1 MSAASTSLDDDG
13 GSTTSSENG
22 GYLGIAGGQKQFP
35 SSPHL
40 GGKTMVGGKTIKS
53 MGDSTDNDSDLD
65 DDEENQ
71 NEEVSYEAEVEEEE
85 EEEQSFEMN
94 GEETED
100 EDDGF
105 PLRKF
110 PPASQKV
117 PKQRVE
123 TTRITASQTH
133 DADDAQQ
140 SQLEAWKEVHASLT
154 KAVLVAREAIA
165 SKKLQRRFWLET
177 ICANLSHPSKA
188 KSSSLSTSSSPPSQ
202 MPLLLPH
209 SVWFKPDQ
217 RKKKRGS
224 KKHPLGAS
232 EDPPKTKKARKT
244 KATAIPNKTT
254 LASLSGTLKKKVA
267 KGGSLLKKRKL
278 AMLPLAKGKTK
289 ASTKKKRMTAALPT
303 KKKGGLANNAKP
315 KIRLNLNSSKSIP
328 PEAKVAAPVL
338 SVFQEDS
345 DDDSDTSNGGEEASA
360 VAMAMDVNDDDES
373 DGDNDALADE
383 DEEDNDDTDQ
393 KSNSF
398 YAFASNDDDDTSS
411 EDENDENVVAAV
423 IQDNDDENID
433 TREDSDPDE
442 ANSSENDG
450 PDWNASQSSHPFL
463 KKRRSSINNVGS
475 TQGNLDSSEIYSTF
489 RPEAA
494 SDEREE
500 KGNEA
505 EVEQGN
511 TASSRMMGTM
521 GGYGPFGG
529 SDSSEDEIPF

>member
-13 GSTTSSENG
+13 GSTTSSDNG

-35 SSPHL
+35 SHPHL

-65 DDEENQ
+65 DEEENP
-71 NEEVSYEAEVEEEE
+71 NEEVSYEVEVEEEE
-85 EEEQSFEMN
+85 EQLFEMD

-110 PPASQKV
+110 PPSSQKV

-123 TTRITASQTH
+123 TSRGPVSQAQG
-133 DADDAQQ
+133 ADDAQQ

-177 ICANLSHPSKA
+177 ICANLSHPSEA
-188 KSSSLSTSSSPPSQ
+188 KTSSLSASSSPPSQ

-232 EDPPKTKKARKT
+232 EDPPKAKKARKT
-244 KATAIPNKTT
+244 KATAISNKTT
-254 LASLSGTLKKKVA
+254 LASLSGTPKKKVA

-278 AMLPLAKGKTK
+278 AMLPLAKGKTT
-289 ASTKKKRMTAALPT
+289 AATKKNRITAALPT
-303 KKKGGLANNAKP
+303 KKKGGLSRTAKP
-315 KIRLNLNSSKSIP
+315 KIRLNLNSSKYIP
-328 PEAKVAAPVL
+328 PEAKAAAPVL
-338 SVFQEDS
+338 SVFQDDS
-345 DDDSDTSNGGEEASA
+345 DDDSDTSNGEEEALE
-360 VAMAMDVNDDDES
+360 VAMATDANDDDES
-373 DGDNDALADE
+373 DDDDAALAEE
-383 DEEDNDDTDQ
+383 DEQDNDDAGQ
-393 KSNSF
+393 KSTSF
-398 YAFASNDDDDTSS
+398 YAFASNADDDTSS
-411 EDENDENVVAAV
+411 EDDNDENAIAAM
-423 IQDNDDENID
+423 IQDNAGENIGA
-433 TREDSDPDE
+433 REDGGPDE
-442 ANSSENDG
+442 ANSSDNDG

-463 KKRRSSINNVGS
+463 KKRRSSINNASS
-475 TQGNLDSSEIYSTF
+475 TQGNSQPS
-489 RPEAA
+489 P
-494 SDEREE
+494 
-500 KGNEA
+500 
-505 EVEQGN
+505 
-511 TASSRMMGTM
+511 
-521 GGYGPFGG
+521 GYQK
-529 SDSSEDEIPF
+529 